1 MDIGR
6 LNRIMEILHTQVNE
20 AGRQI
25 TAPAKAPQS
34 RSNPAFLPAG
44 NGMQVLRRRVRERL
58 KRLDPADPQ
67 IAGKSKRVF
76 LETVLAWEFGDALM
90 LDRGFE
96 DLVSQVQQAIS
107 SEPGID
113 QQLSELLTNMPVEN
127 NR

>member
-25 TAPAKAPQS
+25 AAPAQTVQS
-34 RSNPAFLPAG
+34 RSGPAFLPPG
-44 NGMQVLRRRVRERL
+44 NAMQVLRRRVRERL

-67 IAGKSKRVF
+67 LARKSKRVF

-90 LDRGFE
+90 LDRSFD

-107 SEPGID
+107 SQPELD
-113 QQLSELLTNMPVEN
+113 EQLAELLTNMPAEN
-127 NR
+127 D

>member
-25 TAPAKAPQS
+25 AAPAQPVQS
-34 RSNPAFLPAG
+34 RSSPAFLPPG

-67 IAGKSKRVF
+67 LARKSKRVF

-90 LDRGFE
+90 LDRSFD

-107 SEPGID
+107 SQPELDG
-113 QQLSELLTNMPVEN
+113 QLAELLTNMPAEN
-127 NR
+127 D